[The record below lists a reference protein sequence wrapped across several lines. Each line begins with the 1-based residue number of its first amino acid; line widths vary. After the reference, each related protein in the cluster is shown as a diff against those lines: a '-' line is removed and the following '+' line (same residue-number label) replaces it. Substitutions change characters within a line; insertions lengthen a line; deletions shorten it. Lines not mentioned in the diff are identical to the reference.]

1 MVDTV
6 LQEITGRPPNI
17 SETFS
22 TTPLPIPYR
31 EEDFS
36 DGTILHLITNSSIR
50 NTLISPLVSFSGDAN
65 YTTSD
70 DSLDHAQSASLD
82 SDEQRSNDH
91 ATRIVRAG
99 VTPND
104 SLYFLYAVDLG
115 HLMRKVI
122 ETQYAPG
129 LPRRP
134 WAEMEIKISRLNES
148 VDHWLLRLPGEFDFT
163 ERNNV
168 RSFAYQRIS
177 LGFRFYATKIVIC
190 QPCLRYLAYRSDTSC
205 SSIDA
210 CDAMAAVC
218 VQAACQMLD
227 LVPDEIDMDWFYRT
241 TPWWS
246 VLHYI
251 MRSMTVLLV
260 ELFTRTEPG
269 ASKAGQLVKQIRKA
283 LSWLQAM
290 SLKDPSSKKAR
301 LVCKEIISRHGLKY
315 GLVVDDMS

>member
-134 WAEMEIKISRLNES
+134 WAEMEITI
-148 VDHWLLRLPGEFDFT
+148 
-163 ERNNV
+163 
-168 RSFAYQRIS
+168 
-177 LGFRFYATKIVIC
+177 
-190 QPCLRYLAYRSDTSC
+190 
-205 SSIDA
+205 
-210 CDAMAAVC
+210 
-218 VQAACQMLD
+218 
-227 LVPDEIDMDWFYRT
+227 
-241 TPWWS
+241 
-246 VLHYI
+246 
-251 MRSMTVLLV
+251 
-260 ELFTRTEPG
+260 
-269 ASKAGQLVKQIRKA
+269 SKAQRE
-283 LSWLQAM
+283 
-290 SLKDPSSKKAR
+290 
-301 LVCKEIISRHGLKY
+301 C
-315 GLVVDDMS
+315 